1 MLIRYLECLEHITIL
16 LIPFILKQII
26 FFWGGPKTGEGTDE
40 KQVTYFFGLNNNRN
54 IASLSKSYQICIIN
68 EHSLFIYIQYGHVG
82 VIFKQKS
89 GSI

>member
-1 MLIRYLECLEHITIL
+1 MFRTYNNSTYPIYFKTDYL
-16 LIPFILKQII
+16 
-26 FFWGGPKTGEGTDE
+26 GGGAKTGEGTDE